1 MTVREGS
8 KTINDK
14 VQKTIRGRPKTV
26 RERPEPPEKTG
37 EDYRPGSTSS

>member
-14 VQKTIRGRPKTV
+14 VQKTIRGRP
-26 RERPEPPEKTG
+26 EPPEKTG
-37 EDYRPGSTSS
+37 EDYRSGSTSS